1 MRYATTIKILF
12 IAFLLLSAPPSRGD
26 LMVLLTIEDLQNPTP
41 LGKEQMVFFISGK
54 RIRLDQGQSMS
65 SIILNDRKVTFSIMH
80 EPRQYV
86 TLPHDEIKIDP
97 SKLKAAELSVVEPL
111 EKSAIEPTG
120 KMEKISG
127 FQCHQV
133 WFKEKNGDRTELWI
147 AENALDMKAFL
158 EEFKSFSEF
167 GFGQALK
174 ELEKYPA
181 LNGMPIRVIE
191 YSGSKMLRRATINRL
206 ETTKIQNSIFEIP
219 AGYAEMKISDFPL
232 FPPPA
237 LEESLK
243 HLKNK

>member
-1 MRYATTIKILF
+1 MRHVTTIRTLF
-12 IAFLLLSAPPSRGD
+12 IAFLLFGALTSRGD
-26 LMVLLTIEDLQNPTP
+26 LMVLLTVEDLQNPTP
-41 LGKEQMVFFISGK
+41 LGKEQITFYISGK

-65 SIILNDRKVTFSIMH
+65 SIILNDKKVTFSIMH

-86 TLPHDEIKIDP
+86 ALPHDEIKIDP
-97 SKLKAAELSVVEPL
+97 SKSKTSEFSTTEPL
-111 EKSAIEPTG
+111 EKSAFEPTG
-120 KMEKISG
+120 KIERISG

-147 AENALDMKAFL
+147 AENALDMKVFL
-158 EEFKSFSEF
+158 QEFKSFAEF
-167 GFGQALK
+167 GFNQTLK

-181 LNGMPIRVIE
+181 INGIPIRIIE

-206 ETTKIQNSIFEIP
+206 ETAKIQNSIFEVP

-232 FPPPA
+232 IPPPV

-243 HLKNK
+243 HLKK